1 MSAPMN
7 RALFY
12 KELQLGLNGVFG
24 KAYRKHAEIWRKFYD
39 VMTSSK
45 AFEEEVMSVGFGLAP
60 TKDEG
65 AGVAYDS
72 GADSYVARYDHLTF
86 ALAFAIT
93 EEAEEDG
100 LYGSLGARYSK
111 ALADAIQET
120 KEVHGHAV
128 FNNGFT
134 GGAFAGGDGV
144 ALFSTAHPLFG
155 GGTLSNKLATPA
167 DLAEDSLED
176 ATNQIGYWTDDRGNQ
191 LNVQARQLVVPTQQ
205 RFIAFRLLESP
216 YRPGT
221 GDNDRNA
228 LNGMDMF
235 PQGTTVTPY
244 LTDPDS
250 WYILTDCPDS
260 LKSFERKKLQRGME
274 GDFESGNVRYK
285 ARFRQSWGYSDWRG
299 AFASEGG

>member
-1 MSAPMN
+1 MTTMN

-12 KELQLGLNGVFG
+12 KELQQGLNAVFG
-24 KAYRKHAEIWRKFYD
+24 KTYKRHPEIWRQLFE
-39 VMTSSK
+39 VVTSSK
-45 AFEEEVMSVGFGLAP
+45 AFEEEVMSIGLGLVP
-60 TKDEG
+60 VKDEG

-72 GADSYVARYDHLTF
+72 GADSFVARYDHLTY

-93 EEAEEDG
+93 QEAEEDG

-111 ALADAIQET
+111 ALANSVQET
-120 KEVHGHAV
+120 KEVNGHAV

-155 GGTLSNKLATPA
+155 GGTLSNKLATAA
-167 DLAEDSLED
+167 DLAEASLED
-176 ATNQIGYWTDDRGNQ
+176 ALNQIGLWTDDRGLQ
-191 LNVQARQLVVPTQQ
+191 LNTMAQKLAIPTSL
-205 RFIAFRLLESP
+205 RFTAFRLLESP

-228 LNGMDMF
+228 INGMDMF
-235 PQGTTVTPY
+235 PGGTIVSPY
-244 LTDPDS
+244 FTDTDQ
-250 WYILTDCPDS
+250 WQILTDCDDA
-260 LKSFERKKLQRGME
+260 LKSFERKKLERGME
-274 GDFESGNVRYK
+274 GDFETGNVRYK
-285 ARFRQSWGYSDWRG
+285 ARFRQSWGWSDWRG

>member
-1 MSAPMN
+1 MTMN

-12 KELQLGLNGVFG
+12 KELQQGLNAVFG
-24 KAYRKHAEIWRKFYD
+24 KTYKRHPEIWRRLYE
-39 VMTSSK
+39 VLTSGK
-45 AFEEEVMSVGFGLAP
+45 AFEEEVMSIGFGIAP

-72 GADSYVARYDHLTF
+72 GADSFVARYDHLTF

-120 KEVHGHAV
+120 KEVYGHATL
-128 FNNGFT
+128 NNGFSSS
-134 GGAFAGGDGV
+134 FLGGDGV
-144 ALFSTAHPLFG
+144 SLFSTAHPLFG

-167 DLAEDSLED
+167 DIAEDSLED
-176 ATNQIGYWTDDRGNQ
+176 ALNQIGYWTDDRQNQ
-191 LNVQARQLVVPTQQ
+191 LNIQAKGLVVPTQQ
-205 RFIAFRLLESP
+205 RFVTYRLLESP
-216 YRPGT
+216 YRPAT
-221 GDNDRNA
+221 GDNDKNA
-228 LNGMDMF
+228 INGMDMF
-235 PQGTTVTPY
+235 PEGMTVTPY

-274 GDFESGNVRYK
+274 GDFETGNVRYK
-285 ARFRQSWGYSDWRG
+285 ARFRQSWGWSNWRG
-299 AFASEGG
+299 ALASEGG

>member
-1 MSAPMN
+1 MTTMN

-12 KELQLGLNGVFG
+12 KELQEGLNAVFG
-24 KAYRKHAEIWRKFYD
+24 KTYKRHPEIWRQLFE
-39 VMTSSK
+39 VVTSSK
-45 AFEEEVMSVGFGLAP
+45 AFEEEVMSIGLGLVP
-60 TKDEG
+60 VKDEG

-72 GADSYVARYDHLTF
+72 GADSFVARYDHLTY

-93 EEAEEDG
+93 QEAEEDG

-111 ALADAIQET
+111 ALANSVQET
-120 KEVHGHAV
+120 KEVNGHAV

-167 DLAEDSLED
+167 DLAEASLED
-176 ATNQIGYWTDDRGNQ
+176 ALNQIGLWTDDRGLQ
-191 LNVQARQLVVPTQQ
+191 LNTLAKKLAIPTAL
-205 RFIAFRLLESP
+205 RFTAFRLLESP

-228 LNGMDMF
+228 INGMDMF
-235 PQGTTVTPY
+235 PGGTVVSPY
-244 LTDPDS
+244 FTDTDQ
-250 WYILTDCPDS
+250 WQIITDCDDS
-260 LKSFERKKLQRGME
+260 LKSFERKKLERGME
-274 GDFESGNVRYK
+274 GDFDSGNVRYK
-285 ARFRQSWGYSDWRG
+285 ARFRQSWGWSDWRG

>member
-1 MSAPMN
+1 MTTMN

-12 KELQLGLNGVFG
+12 KELQEGLNAVFG
-24 KAYRKHAEIWRKFYD
+24 KTYKRHPEIWRQLFE
-39 VMTSSK
+39 VVTSSK
-45 AFEEEVMSVGFGLAP
+45 AFEEEVMSIGLGLVP
-60 TKDEG
+60 VKDEG

-72 GADSYVARYDHLTF
+72 GADSFVARYDHLTY

-93 EEAEEDG
+93 QEAEEDG

-111 ALADAIQET
+111 ALANSVQET
-120 KEVHGHAV
+120 KEVNGHAV

-155 GGTLSNKLATPA
+155 GGTQSNKLATAA
-167 DLAEDSLED
+167 DLAEASLED
-176 ATNQIGYWTDDRGNQ
+176 ALDQIGLWTDDRGLQINT
-191 LNVQARQLVVPTQQ
+191 LARKLAIQTRN
-205 RFIAFRLLESP
+205 RFTAFRLLESP

-228 LNGMDMF
+228 INGMDMF
-235 PQGTTVTPY
+235 PGGTVVSPY
-244 LTDPDS
+244 FTDPDA
-250 WYILTDCPDS
+250 WYILTDCDDS
-260 LKSFERKKLQRGME
+260 LKSFERKKLERGME

-285 ARFRQSWGYSDWRG
+285 ARFRQSWGWSDWRG
-299 AFASEGG
+299 AFGTEGG

>member
-1 MSAPMN
+1 MSTMN

-12 KELQLGLNGVFG
+12 KELQEGLNAVFG
-24 KAYRKHAEIWRKFYD
+24 KTYKRHPEIWRQLFE
-39 VMTSSK
+39 VVTSSK
-45 AFEEEVMSVGFGLAP
+45 AFEEEVMSIGLGLVP
-60 TKDEG
+60 VKDEG

-72 GADSYVARYDHLTF
+72 GADSFVARYDHLTY

-93 EEAEEDG
+93 QEAEEDG

-111 ALADAIQET
+111 ALANSVQET
-120 KEVHGHAV
+120 KEVNGHAV

-134 GGAFAGGDGV
+134 AGAFAGGDGV

-167 DLAEDSLED
+167 DLAEASLED
-176 ATNQIGYWTDDRGNQ
+176 ALNQIGLWTDDRGLQ
-191 LNVQARQLVVPTQQ
+191 LNILARRLAVPTSL
-205 RFIAFRLLESP
+205 RFTAFRLLESP

-228 LNGMDMF
+228 INGMDMF
-235 PQGTTVTPY
+235 PGGTVVSPY
-244 LTDPDS
+244 FTDTDA
-250 WYILTDCPDS
+250 WFILTDCDDS
-260 LKSFERKKLQRGME
+260 LKSFERKKLERGME

-285 ARFRQSWGYSDWRG
+285 ARFRQSWGWSDWRG